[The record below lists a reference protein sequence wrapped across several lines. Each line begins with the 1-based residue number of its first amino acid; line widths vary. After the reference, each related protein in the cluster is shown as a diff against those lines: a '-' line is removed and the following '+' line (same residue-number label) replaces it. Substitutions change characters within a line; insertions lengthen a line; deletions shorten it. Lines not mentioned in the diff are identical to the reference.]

1 MPIAIKTSQGKLE
14 LQHHLAVNAKDGSV
28 LIRIPAGESEMG
40 DGKDTDCPVHK
51 VYVGEYWIGVYC
63 VSNGQYGRFVRE
75 TKHREPENQLWQKKE
90 LQEHPVVD
98 VSWDDAVEYGKWAGL
113 ELPTE
118 AQWEKAA
125 RGPLG
130 LVYPWGG
137 EWEEG
142 KKCRN
147 SGNKGNEQTAG
158 VSGYPN
164 GVSGYGTYQQSG
176 NVVEWCSDWYDKE
189 YYKKSPARDP
199 KGPETGSNRV
209 LRGGSWG
216 YGDASFFRGSYRNYD
231 APGYRF
237 GIMGFRLVRAVQ

>member
-1 MPIAIKTSQGKLE
+1 
-14 LQHHLAVNAKDGSV
+14 
-28 LIRIPAGESEMG
+28 
-40 DGKDTDCPVHK
+40 
-51 VYVGEYWIGVYC
+51 
-63 VSNGQYGRFVRE
+63 VRE

-137 EWEEG
+137 EWEEE

-147 SGNKGNEQTAG
+147 DKNKGSEQTAV
-158 VSGYPN
+158 VSGYGN

-176 NVVEWCSDWYDKE
+176 NVWEWCADWYDSD
-189 YYKKSPARDP
+189 YYKKSPGRDP
-199 KGPETGSNRV
+199 KGPETGSYRV
-209 LRGGSWG
+209 NRGGSWRD
-216 YGDASFFRGSYRNYD
+216 GDASVFRGSYRIYD
-231 APGYRF
+231 GPGYRG
-237 GIMGFRLVRAVQ
+237 GILGFRLVRSVQ